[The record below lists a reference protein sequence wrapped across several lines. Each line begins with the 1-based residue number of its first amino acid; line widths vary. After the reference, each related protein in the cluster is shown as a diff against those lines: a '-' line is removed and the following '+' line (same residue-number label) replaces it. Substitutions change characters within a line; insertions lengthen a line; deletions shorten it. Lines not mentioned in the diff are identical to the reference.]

1 MKKEYLML
9 NKIQGPLIIL
19 SNVEDVA
26 YDEIVDIVVDGKY
39 NKKGKVVQI
48 YKDKAIIQ
56 VFETTTVC
64 L

>member
-26 YDEIVDIVVDGKY
+26 YDEIVDIVVDGK
-39 NKKGKVVQI
+39 
-48 YKDKAIIQ
+48 
-56 VFETTTVC
+56 
-64 L
+64 